1 MFHWRHSSPP
11 SDSHLLSLQAPRVT
25 VCFAPTG
32 PPEKPQPP
40 PPPASVYEASS
51 KCLCGLI
58 PCFSNGSAV
67 GKQFPLQMS
76 HKHYEMPQY
85 YCVSTCMSIQRKMHS
100 HTVVRVLVWSCS
112 LRKKSFLLSRL
123 FHLLLH
129 SWPFFFFFHLSS
141 CYSFPEPASGVS
153 YVCVEGWCA
162 FSICGPD

>member
-1 MFHWRHSSPP
+1 MFHWRHSSPQ
-11 SDSHLLSLQAPRVT
+11 SDSPLLSLQAPRVT

-40 PPPASVYEASS
+40 PPPACVYKASS
-51 KCLCGLI
+51 ECLCGLI

-85 YCVSTCMSIQRKMHS
+85 YCVSTCMSIQRKTHS
-100 HTVVRVLVWSCS
+100 HAAVRVLVWSCS
-112 LRKKSFLLSRL
+112 LRKKLSPESSFPLTASLLT
-123 FHLLLH
+123 
-129 SWPFFFFFHLSS
+129 FFFHLSS